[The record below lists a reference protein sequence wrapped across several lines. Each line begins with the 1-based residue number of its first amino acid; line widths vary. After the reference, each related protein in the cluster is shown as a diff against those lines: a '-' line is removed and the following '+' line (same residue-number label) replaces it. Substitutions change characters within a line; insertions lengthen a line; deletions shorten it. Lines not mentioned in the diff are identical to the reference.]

1 MDGTLWTGR
10 LDPATKLR
18 DGAAVSEATLGLV
31 CEGGGR
37 GWSVGT
43 LLLGTFMPTH
53 QAVCFL

>member
-10 LDPATKLR
+10 LDTATKLR
-18 DGAAVSEATLGLV
+18 DGAAVSEGTLGLV
-31 CEGGGR
+31 GKGGGH

-43 LLLGTFMPTH
+43 LLLGTFILTH